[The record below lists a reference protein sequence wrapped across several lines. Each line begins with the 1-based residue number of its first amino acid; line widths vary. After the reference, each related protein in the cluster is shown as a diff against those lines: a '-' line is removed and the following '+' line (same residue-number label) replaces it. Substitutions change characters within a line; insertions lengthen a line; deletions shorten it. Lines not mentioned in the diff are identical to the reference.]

1 MGGGRDALHARIA
14 PRFARTEPRRRG
26 RAYLR
31 ACSATV
37 GRKNGGQL
45 AEHARGGPHDGC
57 SGCWP
62 PPPGTRP
69 GPGRLRAQV
78 VEHLGDPERWWGGRD
93 RVLQQGATSGG
104 VHRQDAGTAGTVD
117 NCQLGSCSPMP
128 AEPGGVPRPGA
139 VPPPQLDR
147 GSGPLP
153 GRPRPRAG
161 RVPDQ
166 APAGPVLLERALT
179 PRSRLVGDR
188 RGGLRRR
195 PGPAGLAGGPRQL
208 RWAGRQ
214 GHRAAG
220 DGHPGSATATQ
231 LAASVPA
238 EQWVAGSAGHERQG
252 PPPGPRGTHPAGR
265 PAAARDGALAC
276 SACYGPAAASLVGLV
291 RVAGTRWVV
300 EGFQQ
305 AKGEVGLDPDE
316 VRRWPGWYRH
326 ITLAL
331 LAHAFLVVTH
341 TTASGG
347 ATGDAAA

>member
-1 MGGGRDALHARIA
+1 
-14 PRFARTEPRRRG
+14 
-26 RAYLR
+26 
-31 ACSATV
+31 
-37 GRKNGGQL
+37 
-45 AEHARGGPHDGC
+45 
-57 SGCWP
+57 
-62 PPPGTRP
+62 
-69 GPGRLRAQV
+69 
-78 VEHLGDPERWWGGRD
+78 
-93 RVLQQGATSGG
+93 
-104 VHRQDAGTAGTVD
+104 
-117 NCQLGSCSPMP
+117 
-128 AEPGGVPRPGA
+128 
-139 VPPPQLDR
+139 
-147 GSGPLP
+147 
-153 GRPRPRAG
+153 
-161 RVPDQ
+161 
-166 APAGPVLLERALT
+166 
-179 PRSRLVGDR
+179 VGDR

-291 RVAGTRWVV
+291 RVPGTRWVV